1 MFLALDVS
9 SGEAD
14 RWLWLVGER
23 IGQIIA
29 VELWDFKACHALA
42 AAQVQFARDT
52 GALMHLTFALNYLAR
67 TGILVGELATAA
79 RLVEEDHLTA
89 ERPGTRRSRIPR

>member
-29 VELWDFKACHALA
+29 MELWDFEACHALA

-52 GALMHLTFALNYLAR
+52 GALMHLTFALNYLPEPAFWS
-67 TGILVGELATAA
+67 GSW
-79 RLVEEDHLTA
+79 
-89 ERPGTRRSRIPR
+89 PRRRGSSKKIT